1 MRMEDIDAN
10 RMGRMIA
17 GRLRGN
23 IPRMLRAISFSFSP
37 YVPPTHGHVVMRAHF
52 LVQPTADDLDQL
64 NDMEGEL
71 YADTPHDWTLE
82 STFDFEIEVQ
92 LAPVGTKIYPREHIA
107 WVDPME
113 AHRKA

>member
-1 MRMEDIDAN
+1 MRMEDIDADY
-10 RMGRMIA
+10 MGREIA
-17 GRLRGN
+17 GRLDGN
-23 IPRMLRAISFSFSP
+23 TPRMLRAISFSFSP
-37 YVPPTHGHVVMRAHF
+37 YLPPTHGKVVMRAHF
-52 LVQPTADDLDQL
+52 LVPPTAADLDQL

-71 YADTPHDWTLE
+71 YADTMHDFKTE
-82 STFDFEIEVQ
+82 PTFDFEIEVQ